1 MIKEIISNFAS
12 DEDADE
18 LVILD
23 WENLESPRKKEAKE
37 KSLHQDRQES
47 SIKTNSSRDGKKI
60 AIQRRVKHAV
70 KQMELT
76 KKITKNADLE

>member
-37 KSLHQDRQES
+37 KSLH
-47 SIKTNSSRDGKKI
+47 
-60 AIQRRVKHAV
+60 
-70 KQMELT
+70 
-76 KKITKNADLE
+76 